1 MKTLFLIFAV
11 VVAGMSDI
19 ERKKC
24 QRNLYEN
31 SDLEELS
38 AEKFRSIESGSGKIT
53 GHDFS

>member
-1 MKTLFLIFAV
+1 MIGKLNFLLCLV
-11 VVAGMSDI
+11 SAGMTDI

-38 AEKFRSIESGSGKIT
+38 EEKFRSIET
-53 GHDFS
+53 GLI